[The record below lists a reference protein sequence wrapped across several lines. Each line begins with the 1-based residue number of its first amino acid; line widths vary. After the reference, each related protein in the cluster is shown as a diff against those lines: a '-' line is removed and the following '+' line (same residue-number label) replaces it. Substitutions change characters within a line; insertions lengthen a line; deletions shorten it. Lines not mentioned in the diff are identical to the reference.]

1 MSRRILILAHTGR
14 QEAMQSALQAI
25 ELLREAGLT
34 PVMMPHDA
42 TVVHEA
48 IHNGVLSADGLTVE
62 SLNTESTL
70 HDVELGMVLGGDG
83 SVLRAAEMVRE
94 SDLPLMAVNLGH
106 VGFLAEAEQ
115 ADLDRAVAA
124 VVNRDYLVEER
135 MAIDVKV
142 LVGTHLVAHTW
153 ALNEASVEKSNR
165 ERMLEVVVGVDD
177 RPISSFGCDGVVMAT
192 PTGSTAYAF
201 SGGGPIVWPEVQA
214 MLMVPLSAHA
224 LFARPLVV
232 SPESVISVDVLQR
245 TNESGVLWC
254 DGRRTV
260 DLPAGARIEV
270 TRSTSPVKLA
280 RVSMTPFSERL
291 VRKFDLPTEGWRGT
305 ITESDRAAI
314 EARERTRRDQDN
326 WHQTLANS
334 QGIRIVEPHHMAPRP
349 EVVPPVTTP
358 IPVVTKADEE
368 EIVQVRRPAAD
379 EHDRE
384 KEPRDD

>member
-14 QEAMQSALQAI
+14 QEAMQTALQAI

-42 TVVHEA
+42 AIVREA
-48 IHNGVLSADGLTVE
+48 IHNGVLSAEGLEVE
-62 SLNTESTL
+62 HIETKASLAE
-70 HDVELGMVLGGDG
+70 VELGVVLGGDG

-94 SDLPLMAVNLGH
+94 SDLPLMAINLGH

-115 ADLDRAVAA
+115 ADLEHAVAA
-124 VVNRDYLVEER
+124 IVDRDYLVEER

-142 LVGTHLVAHTW
+142 LVGTEMVAHTW

-165 ERMLEVVVGVDD
+165 ERMLEVVIGVDD

-232 SPESVISVDVLQR
+232 SPESVITVDVLQR

-260 DLPAGARIEV
+260 ELPSGARIEV
-270 TRSTSPVKLA
+270 TRSSTSIKLA
-280 RVSMTPFSERL
+280 RVALTPFSERL
-291 VRKFDLPTEGWRGT
+291 VRKFNLPTEGWRGKL
-305 ITESDRAAI
+305 TETERASI
-314 EARERTRRDQDN
+314 DAREKARRDQDN
-326 WHQTLANS
+326 WHQTLADS
-334 QGIRIVEPHHMAPRP
+334 QGIRIVEPHHIAPRP
-349 EVVPPVTTP
+349 DLVPPVTTP

-368 EIVQVRRPAAD
+368 EIVQLPD
-379 EHDRE
+379 TDTDGNQ
-384 KEPRDD
+384 EPRQD

>member
-14 QEAMQSALQAI
+14 QKAMESALQAI

-34 PVMMPHDA
+34 PVMLPHDA
-42 TVVHEA
+42 AVMHEA
-48 IHNGVLSADGLTVE
+48 IHNGVLQANGLGVE
-62 SLNTESTL
+62 RIDTETTL
-70 HDVELGMVLGGDG
+70 HDLELGMVLGGDG
-83 SVLRAAEMVRE
+83 SVLRAAEMVRD
-94 SDLPLMAVNLGH
+94 STLPLMAVNLGH

-115 ADLDRAVAA
+115 ADLERAVTAI
-124 VVNRDYLVEER
+124 VTKDYLVEER

-142 LVGTHLVAHTW
+142 LVGKHLVAHTW

-165 ERMLEVVVGVDD
+165 ERMLEVVIGVDN

-245 TNESGVLWC
+245 SNENGVLWC

-260 DLPAGARIEV
+260 DLPFGARIEV
-270 TRSTSPVKLA
+270 TRSNSPVKLA
-280 RVSMTPFSERL
+280 RLALTPFSERL
-291 VRKFDLPTEGWRGT
+291 VRKFDLPTEGWRGSISDT
-305 ITESDRAAI
+305 DRAAI
-314 EARERTRRDQDN
+314 EARERARRDQDT
-326 WHQTLANS
+326 WHKTLADS
-334 QGIRIVEPHHMAPRP
+334 QGIRIVEPHHHAPRP
-349 EVVPPVTTP
+349 DVVPPLTTP

-368 EIVQVRRPAAD
+368 EIIELPGAPSDAD
-379 EHDRE
+379 QT
-384 KEPRDD
+384 KEQRND

>member
-14 QEAMQSALQAI
+14 QKAMESALQAI

-34 PVMMPHDA
+34 PVMLPHDA
-42 TVVHEA
+42 AVMHEA
-48 IHNGVLSADGLTVE
+48 IHNGVLQANGLGVE
-62 SLNTESTL
+62 RIDTETTL
-70 HDVELGMVLGGDG
+70 HDIELGMVLGGDG
-83 SVLRAAEMVRE
+83 SVLRAAEMVRD
-94 SDLPLMAVNLGH
+94 STLPLMAVNLGH

-115 ADLDRAVAA
+115 ADLERAVTAI
-124 VVNRDYLVEER
+124 VTKDYLVEER

-142 LVGTHLVAHTW
+142 LVGKHLVAHTW

-165 ERMLEVVVGVDD
+165 ERMLEVVIGVDN

-245 TNESGVLWC
+245 SNENGVLWC

-260 DLPAGARIEV
+260 DLPFGARIEV
-270 TRSTSPVKLA
+270 TRSNSPVKLA
-280 RVSMTPFSERL
+280 RLALTPFSERL
-291 VRKFDLPTEGWRGT
+291 VRKFDLPTEGWRGSISDT
-305 ITESDRAAI
+305 DRAAI
-314 EARERTRRDQDN
+314 EARERARRDQDT
-326 WHQTLANS
+326 WHKTLADS
-334 QGIRIVEPHHMAPRP
+334 QGIRIVEPHHHAPRP
-349 EVVPPVTTP
+349 DVVPSLTTP

-368 EIVQVRRPAAD
+368 EIIELPGAPSDAD
-379 EHDRE
+379 QT
-384 KEPRDD
+384 KEQRND

>member
-14 QEAMQSALQAI
+14 QKAMESALQAI

-34 PVMMPHDA
+34 PVMLPHDA
-42 TVVHEA
+42 AVMHEA
-48 IHNGVLSADGLTVE
+48 IHNGVLQANGLGVE
-62 SLNTESTL
+62 RIDTETTL
-70 HDVELGMVLGGDG
+70 HDIELGMVLGGDG
-83 SVLRAAEMVRE
+83 SVLRAAEMVRD
-94 SDLPLMAVNLGH
+94 STLPLMAVNLGH

-115 ADLDRAVAA
+115 ADLERAVTAI
-124 VVNRDYLVEER
+124 VTKDYLVEER

-142 LVGTHLVAHTW
+142 LVGKHLVAHTW

-165 ERMLEVVVGVDD
+165 ERMLEVVIGVDN

-245 TNESGVLWC
+245 SNENGVLWC

-260 DLPAGARIEV
+260 DLPFGARIEV
-270 TRSTSPVKLA
+270 TRSNSPVKLA
-280 RVSMTPFSERL
+280 RLALTPFSERL
-291 VRKFDLPTEGWRGT
+291 VRKFDLPTEGWRGSISDT
-305 ITESDRAAI
+305 DRAAI
-314 EARERTRRDQDN
+314 EARERARRDQDT
-326 WHQTLANS
+326 WHKTLADS
-334 QGIRIVEPHHMAPRP
+334 QGIRIVEPHHHAPRP
-349 EVVPPVTTP
+349 DVVPPLTTP

-368 EIVQVRRPAAD
+368 EIIELPGAPSDAD
-379 EHDRE
+379 QT
-384 KEPRDD
+384 KEQRND

>member
-14 QEAMQSALQAI
+14 QKAMESALQAI

-34 PVMMPHDA
+34 PVMLPHDA
-42 TVVHEA
+42 AVMHEA
-48 IHNGVLSADGLTVE
+48 IHNGVLQANGLGVE
-62 SLNTESTL
+62 RIDTEMTL
-70 HDVELGMVLGGDG
+70 HDIELGMVLGGDG
-83 SVLRAAEMVRE
+83 SVLRAAEMVRD
-94 SDLPLMAVNLGH
+94 STLPLMAVNLGH

-115 ADLDRAVAA
+115 ADLERAVTAI
-124 VVNRDYLVEER
+124 VTKDYLVEER

-142 LVGTHLVAHTW
+142 LVGKHLVAHTW

-165 ERMLEVVVGVDD
+165 ERMLEVVIGVDN

-245 TNESGVLWC
+245 SNENGVLWC

-260 DLPAGARIEV
+260 DLPFGARIEV
-270 TRSTSPVKLA
+270 TRSNSPVKLA
-280 RVSMTPFSERL
+280 RLALTPFSERL
-291 VRKFDLPTEGWRGT
+291 VRKFDLPTEGWRGSISDT
-305 ITESDRAAI
+305 DRAAI
-314 EARERTRRDQDN
+314 EARERARRDQDT
-326 WHQTLANS
+326 WHKTLADS
-334 QGIRIVEPHHMAPRP
+334 QGIRIVEPHHHAPRP
-349 EVVPPVTTP
+349 DVVPPLTTP

-368 EIVQVRRPAAD
+368 EIIELPGAPSDAD
-379 EHDRE
+379 QT
-384 KEPRDD
+384 KEQRND

>member
-25 ELLREAGLT
+25 DLLRGAGLT
-34 PVMMPHDA
+34 PVMLPHDA
-42 TVVHEA
+42 AVVHEA
-48 IHNGVLSADGLTVE
+48 IHNGVLSANGLGVE
-62 SLNTESTL
+62 SVNTKSSL
-70 HDVELGMVLGGDG
+70 HDVEIGMVLGGDG

-115 ADLDRAVAA
+115 ADLGRAVASI
-124 VVNRDYLVEER
+124 VKKDYKVEER

-142 LVGTHLVAHTW
+142 LVGKHLVAHTW

-177 RPISSFGCDGVVMAT
+177 RPISSFGCDGIVMAT

-245 TNESGVLWC
+245 TNEAGVLWC

-280 RVSMTPFSERL
+280 RLSMTPFSERL
-291 VRKFDLPTEGWRGT
+291 VRKFDLPTDGWRGS
-305 ITESDRAAI
+305 IPEKDRAQMDVRSQA
-314 EARERTRRDQDN
+314 RRDEDN
-326 WHQTLANS
+326 WHQTLADS
-334 QGIRIVEPHHMAPRP
+334 HGIRIVEPHHRSPRP
-349 EVVPPVTTP
+349 DVIPPVTTP
-358 IPVVTKADEE
+358 IPVVTKADEQ
-368 EIVQVRRPAAD
+368 EIVHLPPELTEEDHD
-379 EHDRE
+379 EDLRG
-384 KEPRDD
+384 D

>member
-14 QEAMQSALQAI
+14 QKAMESALQAI

-34 PVMMPHDA
+34 PVMLPHDA
-42 TVVHEA
+42 AVMHEA
-48 IHNGVLSADGLTVE
+48 IHNGVLQANGLGVE
-62 SLNTESTL
+62 RIDTETTL
-70 HDVELGMVLGGDG
+70 HDIELGMVLGGDG
-83 SVLRAAEMVRE
+83 SVLRAAEMVRD
-94 SDLPLMAVNLGH
+94 STLPLMAVNLGH

-115 ADLDRAVAA
+115 ADLERAVTAI
-124 VVNRDYLVEER
+124 VTKDYLVEER

-142 LVGTHLVAHTW
+142 LVGKHLVAHTW

-165 ERMLEVVVGVDD
+165 ERMLEVVIGVDN

-214 MLMVPLSAHA
+214 MLMVPLSAYA

-245 TNESGVLWC
+245 SNENGVLWC

-260 DLPAGARIEV
+260 DLPFGARIEV
-270 TRSTSPVKLA
+270 TRSNSPVKLA
-280 RVSMTPFSERL
+280 RLALTPFSERL
-291 VRKFDLPTEGWRGT
+291 VRKFDLPTEGWRGSISDT
-305 ITESDRAAI
+305 DRAAI
-314 EARERTRRDQDN
+314 EARERARRDQDT
-326 WHQTLANS
+326 WHKTLADS
-334 QGIRIVEPHHMAPRP
+334 QGIRIVEPHHHAPRP
-349 EVVPPVTTP
+349 DVVPPLTTP

-368 EIVQVRRPAAD
+368 EIIELPGAPSDAD
-379 EHDRE
+379 QT
-384 KEPRDD
+384 KEQRND

>member
-14 QEAMQSALQAI
+14 QEAIQSALRAI
-25 ELLREAGLT
+25 DLLRAAGLT
-34 PVMMPHDA
+34 PVMLPHDTA
-42 TVVHEA
+42 VVREA

-62 SLNTESTL
+62 SIDTKASL

-115 ADLDRAVAA
+115 ADLERAVASI
-124 VVNRDYLVEER
+124 VNKDYKVEER

-142 LVGTHLVAHTW
+142 LVGKHLVAHTW

-165 ERMLEVVVGVDD
+165 ERMIEVVVGVDE

-270 TRSTSPVKLA
+270 TRSASPVKLA
-280 RVSMTPFSERL
+280 RLALTPFSERL
-291 VRKFDLPTEGWRGT
+291 VRKFDLPTDGWRGS
-305 ITESDRAAI
+305 IPEQDRAAM
-314 EARERTRRDQDN
+314 ELRKQARRDDDN
-326 WHQTLANS
+326 WHQILADS
-334 QGIRIVEPHHMAPRP
+334 HGVRIVEPHHKAPRP
-349 EVVPPVTTP
+349 DIVPPVTTP
-358 IPVVTKADEE
+358 IPVVTKADEQ
-368 EIVQVRRPAAD
+368 EIVQLRPELPDQDNAD
-379 EHDRE
+379 ES
-384 KEPRDD
+384 RDD

>member
-14 QEAMQSALQAI
+14 HEAMQSALHAI
-25 ELLREAGLT
+25 ELLRGAGLT
-34 PVMMPHDA
+34 PVMLPHDSA
-42 TVVHEA
+42 VVHEA
-48 IHNGVLSADGLTVE
+48 IHNGVLSANGLTVE
-62 SLNTESTL
+62 SIDTKSSLQ
-70 HDVELGMVLGGDG
+70 DVELGMVLGGDG

-115 ADLDRAVAA
+115 ADLERAVTSI
-124 VVNRDYLVEER
+124 VNKDYKVEER

-142 LVGTHLVAHTW
+142 LVGKHLVAHTW

-165 ERMLEVVVGVDD
+165 ERMLEVVMGVDD

-245 TNESGVLWC
+245 TNEAGVLWC

-270 TRSTSPVKLA
+270 TRSSSPVKLA
-280 RVSMTPFSERL
+280 RLALTPFSERL
-291 VRKFDLPTEGWRGT
+291 VRKFDLPTDGWRGS
-305 ITESDRAAI
+305 IPDKDRAAM
-314 EARERTRRDQDN
+314 ENRKLARRDQDN
-326 WHQTLANS
+326 WHQTLADS
-334 QGIRIVEPHHMAPRP
+334 HGIRIVEPHHTAPRP
-349 EVVPPVTTP
+349 GVVPPVTTP
-358 IPVVTKADEE
+358 IPVITKADEH
-368 EIVQVRRPAAD
+368 EIVQLSPSPPTD
-379 EHDRE
+379 EHNE
-384 KEPRDD
+384 EPRND

>member
-1 MSRRILILAHTGR
+1 ML
-14 QEAMQSALQAI
+14 
-25 ELLREAGLT
+25 
-34 PVMMPHDA
+34 PHDSA
-42 TVVHEA
+42 VVHEA
-48 IHNGVLSADGLTVE
+48 IHNGVLSANGLTVE
-62 SLNTESTL
+62 SIDTKSSLQ
-70 HDVELGMVLGGDG
+70 DVELGMVLGGDG

-115 ADLDRAVAA
+115 ADLERAVTSI
-124 VVNRDYLVEER
+124 VNKDYKVEER

-142 LVGTHLVAHTW
+142 LVGKHLVAHTW

-165 ERMLEVVVGVDD
+165 ERMLEVVMGVDD

-245 TNESGVLWC
+245 TNEAGVLWC

-270 TRSTSPVKLA
+270 TRSSRPVKLA
-280 RVSMTPFSERL
+280 RLALTPFSERL
-291 VRKFDLPTEGWRGT
+291 VRKFDLPTDGWRGS
-305 ITESDRAAI
+305 IPDKDRAAM
-314 EARERTRRDQDN
+314 EKRKLAGRDQDN
-326 WHQTLANS
+326 WHQTLADS
-334 QGIRIVEPHHMAPRP
+334 HGIRIVEPHHTAPRP
-349 EVVPPVTTP
+349 GVVPPVTTP
-358 IPVVTKADEE
+358 IPVITKADEQ
-368 EIVQVRRPAAD
+368 EIVQLSPSPPTD
-379 EHDRE
+379 EHNE
-384 KEPRDD
+384 EPRND

>member
-14 QEAMQSALQAI
+14 QKAMQSAVHAI
-25 ELLREAGLT
+25 ELLRAAGLT
-34 PVMMPHDA
+34 PVMLPHDA
-42 TVVHEA
+42 AVMHEA
-48 IHNGVLSADGLTVE
+48 IHNGVLQTAEAGVE
-62 SLNTESTL
+62 SIDTNTSLYE
-70 HDVELGMVLGGDG
+70 VELGMVLGGDG

-94 SDLPLMAVNLGH
+94 SNLPLMAVNLGH

-115 ADLDRAVAA
+115 ADLERAVTSI
-124 VVNRDYLVEER
+124 VNRDYLVEER

-142 LVGTHLVAHTW
+142 LVGKHLVAHTW

-165 ERMLEVVVGVDD
+165 ERMLEVVIGVDN

-232 SPESVISVDVLQR
+232 APESVISVDVLQR
-245 TNESGVLWC
+245 SNENGVLWC

-260 DLPAGARIEV
+260 DLPFGARIEV
-270 TRSTSPVKLA
+270 TRSEHPVKLA
-280 RVSMTPFSERL
+280 RLALTPFSERL
-291 VRKFDLPTEGWRGT
+291 VRKFDLPTEGWRGS
-305 ITESDRAAI
+305 ISESDRVAI
-314 EARERTRRDQDN
+314 EARERARRDQDS
-326 WHQTLANS
+326 WHQTLADS
-334 QGIRIVEPHHMAPRP
+334 QGIRIVEPHHTAPRP
-349 EVVPPVTTP
+349 EMVSPRTTP

-368 EIVQVRRPAAD
+368 EIIDVPKPPA
-379 EHDRE
+379 ENE
-384 KEPRDD
+384 

>member
-14 QEAMQSALQAI
+14 QKAMESALQAI

-34 PVMMPHDA
+34 PVMLPHDA
-42 TVVHEA
+42 AVMHEA
-48 IHNGVLSADGLTVE
+48 IHNGVLQANGLGVE
-62 SLNTESTL
+62 RIDTETTL
-70 HDVELGMVLGGDG
+70 HDIELGMVLGGDG
-83 SVLRAAEMVRE
+83 SVLRAAEMVRD
-94 SDLPLMAVNLGH
+94 STLPLMAVNLGH

-115 ADLDRAVAA
+115 ADLERAVTAI
-124 VVNRDYLVEER
+124 VTKDYLVEER

-142 LVGTHLVAHTW
+142 LVGKHLVAHTW

-165 ERMLEVVVGVDD
+165 ERMLEVVIGVDN

-245 TNESGVLWC
+245 SNENGVLWC

-260 DLPAGARIEV
+260 DLPFGARIEV
-270 TRSTSPVKLA
+270 TRSNSPVKLA
-280 RVSMTPFSERL
+280 RLALTPFSERL
-291 VRKFDLPTEGWRGT
+291 VRKFDLPTEGWRGSISDT
-305 ITESDRAAI
+305 DRAAI
-314 EARERTRRDQDN
+314 EARERARRDQDT
-326 WHQTLANS
+326 WHKTLADS
-334 QGIRIVEPHHMAPRP
+334 QGIRIVEPHHHAPRP
-349 EVVPPVTTP
+349 DVVPPLTTP
-358 IPVVTKADEE
+358 IAVVTKADEE
-368 EIVQVRRPAAD
+368 EIIELPGAPSDAD
-379 EHDRE
+379 QT
-384 KEPRDD
+384 KEQRND

>member
-14 QEAMQSALQAI
+14 QKAMESALQAI

-34 PVMMPHDA
+34 PVMLPHDA
-42 TVVHEA
+42 AVMHEA
-48 IHNGVLSADGLTVE
+48 IHNGVLQANGLGVE
-62 SLNTESTL
+62 RIDTETTL
-70 HDVELGMVLGGDG
+70 HDIELGMVLGGDG
-83 SVLRAAEMVRE
+83 SVLRAAEMVRD
-94 SDLPLMAVNLGH
+94 STLPLMAVNLGH

-115 ADLDRAVAA
+115 ADLERAVTAI
-124 VVNRDYLVEER
+124 VTKDYLVEER
-135 MAIDVKV
+135 MVIDVKV
-142 LVGTHLVAHTW
+142 LVGKHLVAHTW

-165 ERMLEVVVGVDD
+165 ERMLEVVIGVDN

-245 TNESGVLWC
+245 SNENGVLWC

-260 DLPAGARIEV
+260 DLPFGARIEV
-270 TRSTSPVKLA
+270 TRSKSPVKLA
-280 RVSMTPFSERL
+280 RLALTPFSERL
-291 VRKFDLPTEGWRGT
+291 VRKFDLPTEGWRGSISDT
-305 ITESDRAAI
+305 DRAAI
-314 EARERTRRDQDN
+314 EARERARRDQDT
-326 WHQTLANS
+326 WHKTLADS
-334 QGIRIVEPHHMAPRP
+334 QGIRIVEPHHHAPRP
-349 EVVPPVTTP
+349 DVVPPLTTP

-368 EIVQVRRPAAD
+368 EIIGLPGAPSDAEQT
-379 EHDRE
+379 
-384 KEPRDD
+384 KEQRND

>member
-25 ELLREAGLT
+25 DLLRSAGLT
-34 PVMMPHDA
+34 PVMLPHDA
-42 TVVHEA
+42 AVVHEA
-48 IHNGVLSADGLTVE
+48 IHNGVLSANGLIVE
-62 SLNTESTL
+62 SVDTKASLNN
-70 HDVELGMVLGGDG
+70 VEIGMVLGGDG

-94 SDLPLMAVNLGH
+94 SELPLMAVNLGH

-115 ADLDRAVAA
+115 ADLERAVASI
-124 VVNRDYLVEER
+124 VHKDYKVEER

-142 LVGTHLVAHTW
+142 LVGKHLVAHTW

-165 ERMLEVVVGVDD
+165 ERMLEVVVGVDE
-177 RPISSFGCDGVVMAT
+177 RPISSFGCDGIVMAT

-280 RVSMTPFSERL
+280 RLALTPFSERL
-291 VRKFDLPTEGWRGT
+291 VRKFDLPTDGWRGS
-305 ITESDRAAI
+305 ITEKDRAAM
-314 EARERTRRDQDN
+314 EVRKQARRDEDN
-326 WHQTLANS
+326 WQQTLADS
-334 QGIRIVEPHHMAPRP
+334 QGIRIVEPHHRAPRP
-349 EVVPPVTTP
+349 DVVPPLTTP
-358 IPVVTKADEE
+358 VPVVTKDDEQ
-368 EIVQVRRPAAD
+368 EIVQLPVQPAD
-379 EHDRE
+379 E
-384 KEPRDD
+384 DDNEESRSD

>member
-14 QEAMQSALQAI
+14 QKAMQTALQAI
-25 ELLREAGLT
+25 ELLREAELT

-42 TVVHEA
+42 AVMHEA
-48 IHNGVLSADGLTVE
+48 IHNGVLLADGIGAE
-62 SLNTESTL
+62 SIDTKSTL
-70 HDVELGMVLGGDG
+70 HDIELGMVLGGDG

-94 SDLPLMAVNLGH
+94 SGLPLMAVNLGH

-115 ADLDRAVAA
+115 ADLERAVAA
-124 VVNRDYLVEER
+124 IVNKDYLVEER
-135 MAIDVKV
+135 MTIDVKV
-142 LVGTHLVAHTW
+142 LVGKHLVAHTW

-165 ERMLEVVVGVDD
+165 ERMLEVVIGVDE
-177 RPISSFGCDGVVMAT
+177 RPISSFGCDGVVMST

-232 SPESVISVDVLQR
+232 APESVISVDVLQR
-245 TNESGVLWC
+245 TNENGVLWC

-270 TRSTSPVKLA
+270 TRSRRPVKLA
-280 RVSMTPFSERL
+280 RLALTPFSERL

-305 ITESDRAAI
+305 INETDRAAI
-314 EARERTRRDQDN
+314 EARERARKDQDN
-326 WHQTLANS
+326 WHQTLADS
-334 QGIRIVEPHHMAPRP
+334 EGIRIVEPHHMAPAP
-349 EVVPPVTTP
+349 DIGPPVTTP
-358 IPVVTKADEE
+358 IPVITKADEE
-368 EIVQVRRPAAD
+368 EIVELQDRPD
-379 EHDRE
+379 DTGRDQEQ
-384 KEPRDD
+384 RDD

>member
-14 QEAMQSALQAI
+14 QKAMQTALQAI
-25 ELLREAGLT
+25 ELLRQAGLT

-42 TVVHEA
+42 AVMYEA
-48 IHNGVLSADGLTVE
+48 VQNGVLSANSVGVE
-62 SLNTESTL
+62 NIDTRSNL
-70 HDVELGMVLGGDG
+70 HDIELGMVLGGDG
-83 SVLRAAEMVRE
+83 SVLRAAELVRE
-94 SDLPLMAVNLGH
+94 SALPLMAVNLGH

-115 ADLDRAVAA
+115 ADLERAVAA
-124 VVNRDYLVEER
+124 IVNRDYLVEER
-135 MAIDVKV
+135 MSIDVKV
-142 LVGTHLVAHTW
+142 LVGNYLVAHTW

-165 ERMLEVVVGVDD
+165 ERMMEVVIGVDD

-245 TNESGVLWC
+245 TNETGVLWC

-270 TRSTSPVKLA
+270 TRSDSPVKLA
-280 RVSMTPFSERL
+280 RLAMTPFSERL
-291 VRKFDLPTEGWRGT
+291 VRKFNLPTEGWRGSISET
-305 ITESDRAAI
+305 DRAAI
-314 EARERTRRDQDN
+314 DARERTRSGQDT
-326 WHQTLANS
+326 WHQTLADS
-334 QGIRIVEPHHMAPRP
+334 QGIRIVEPHHVAPRT

-358 IPVVTKADEE
+358 IQIQTKADEE
-368 EIVQVRRPAAD
+368 EFIDISQHPSTD
-379 EHDRE
+379 HSDQE
-384 KEPRDD
+384 